1 MKTQTAM
8 VARNYRLQQWA
19 EMVRDCNNRPT
30 DMSVAEWCQNN
41 SITRA
46 NYYYRMTQV

>member
-19 EMVRDCNNRPT
+19 EMVRDVITGQPT
-30 DMSVAEWCQNN
+30 CRLLNGAKTILLPEP
-41 SITRA
+41 IT
-46 NYYYRMTQV
+46 TIV